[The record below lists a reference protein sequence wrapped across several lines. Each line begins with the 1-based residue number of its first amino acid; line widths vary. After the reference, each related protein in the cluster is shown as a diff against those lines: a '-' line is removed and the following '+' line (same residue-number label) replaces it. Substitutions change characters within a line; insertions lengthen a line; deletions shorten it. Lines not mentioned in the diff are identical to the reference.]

1 MTIEVLRLLST
12 FENINDRESETAFF
26 RTHVPQAGSL
36 AYLNIIFKP
45 AATDVLRRVAVQLRM
60 PAVLSEFL
68 KVQNGAILF
77 SGALSI
83 YGVQRSGQL
92 LNRGDPFFDLPFNIE
107 DENRNWP
114 PPDSTRFLAI
124 GGYSFDGSIVCIDRR
139 DFSLSLFGRGDRSL
153 LPATLFN
160 WPSLQVWLTTEI
172 ARLSILFDHKGTRLV
187 DESQTI
193 PHLAH

>member
-12 FENINDRESETAFF
+12 FENVNDRESETAFF

-107 DENRNWP
+107 EENRNWP
-114 PPDSTRFLAI
+114 PPDSHRFLAI
-124 GGYSFDGSIVCIDRR
+124 GGYSFDGSIVCIDRS
-139 DFSLSLFGRGDRSL
+139 DCSLSRFSRGEQELLKAPLFK
-153 LPATLFN
+153 
-160 WPSLQVWLTTEI
+160 WPSLQGWLTTEI
-172 ARLSILFDHKGTRLV
+172 ARLSVLFDRRGTRLV
-187 DESQTI
+187 DESQTV
-193 PHLAH
+193 PHLVH

>member
-12 FENINDRESETAFF
+12 FENVNDRESETAFF

-45 AATDVLRRVAVQLRM
+45 AATDVLGRVAVQLRM

-92 LNRGDPFFDLPFNIE
+92 LNRGNPFFDLPFNIE
-107 DENRNWP
+107 EENRNWP
-114 PPDSTRFLAI
+114 PPDSHRFLAI
-124 GGYSFDGSIVCIDRR
+124 GGYSFDGSIVCIDRS
-139 DFSLSLFGRGDRSL
+139 DCSLSRFGRGERGL
-153 LPATLFN
+153 LKAPLFK
-160 WPSLQVWLTTEI
+160 WPSLQGWLTTEI
-172 ARLSILFDHKGTRLV
+172 ARLSVLFDRRGTRLV
-187 DESQTI
+187 DESQTV
-193 PHLAH
+193 PHVVH